1 MKRLLATSTLVWA
14 LAFVAVAS
22 ANVLVFTTDFNK
34 RKDVTRIDRL
44 VGGKACGKSWKGKTA
59 LGVEVMKGRKSC
71 FLQTPVEGD
80 SKQPNHILQASAKV
94 IKKKTS
100 KKVRKQIY
108 IGLAVRANAKSAYEL
123 RIFPKGRRWKL
134 LKNGD
139 AVDSGKNKK
148 IAPLNKRERM
158 RLQAIHSDVI
168 ARVNGQRLAKFHD
181 NDPSEVNGRKTA
193 LTYGSEARSN
203 KNGYGNF
210 QNVKAFVPDP

>member
-1 MKRLLATSTLVWA
+1 M
-14 LAFVAVAS
+14 
-22 ANVLVFTTDFNK
+22 
-34 RKDVTRIDRL
+34 
-44 VGGKACGKSWKGKTA
+44 
-59 LGVEVMKGRKSC
+59 
-71 FLQTPVEGD
+71 
-80 SKQPNHILQASAKV
+80 

-158 RLQAIHSDVI
+158 RLQAIRSDVI

-181 NDPSEVNGRKTA
+181 NDPSEVRGRKTA